1 MMNVSP
7 LAISTTGRASTGVGL
22 TAAVVQDKQSGTRTL
37 QAGAMVLADRGIV
50 CVDEFDKMNDI
61 DRVAMHE
68 VMEQQTVTIAKAG
81 VQTTLNARCSVIA
94 AANPIYGQY
103 NREITI
109 QKNIGLPD
117 SLLSRFDLVFI
128 VLDKSDSALDREIAD
143 HVLSIHRNKNT
154 NVNENVKSLVSQEL
168 HDTEETDK
176 KQEDIFNVF
185 KNEKY
190 YSTDFLKKYIYY
202 MKYRIKP
209 ELTNE
214 ASTLITQKYC
224 ELRKSNS
231 QKTLP
236 VTPRT
241 LESII
246 RLATAHA
253 KCRMG
258 DEVTVKDVEEVCKI
272 LEYALYFTDDST
284 NQKKEPLKV
293 TNKKRK
299 REEETIEEDT
309 PIEKKPLKDD
319 NEEKKE
325 IVRKELIRLVRESRN
340 DALEVSILLNHLNK
354 IQKISKEEL
363 LNILT
368 EIANEEDAKI
378 MVDDETIFVL

>member
-154 NVNENVKSLVSQEL
+154 NVNESVKSLVSQEL

-209 ELTNE
+209 ELTSE

-299 REEETIEEDT
+299 REEETIEDV
-309 PIEKKPLKDD
+309 PLEKKPLKDESD
-319 NEEKKE
+319 EKKE
-325 IVRKELIRLVRESRN
+325 IVRKELIRLVRETRS

-363 LNILT
+363 LSVLT